1 MRIHRLAVVVLVA
14 SALVSAA
21 GCDLLVSGPG
31 GPAARAERRVRTMLE
46 GMAAAGSRGAR
57 EADLTVAEAAW
68 WSGAAHIPDP
78 SVSSRASD
86 LFRQWRAQK
95 GLVYG
100 GLGESEVVEVV
111 APESPGLPVEV
122 AVRIDG
128 RPLRMEVVESEPIRW
143 AE

>member
-1 MRIHRLAVVVLVA
+1 
-14 SALVSAA
+14 
-21 GCDLLVSGPG
+21 
-31 GPAARAERRVRTMLE
+31 MLE
-46 GMAAAGSRGAR
+46 GMAAAGTRGAR
-57 EADLTVAEAAW
+57 EVDLAVAEAAW
-68 WSGAAHIPDP
+68 WSGAGHLPDP
-78 SVSSRASD
+78 SVASRASE

-100 GLGESEVVEVV
+100 GLGASEVVEVV
-111 APESPGLPVEV
+111 APEAPGMPVVV